1 MRILIIEDE
10 YSLADVISESLK
22 KEKYMVDIRYDGEE
36 GYFDAAT
43 GIYDLIILDVM
54 LPSMNGFDI
63 LKKLREEEINS
74 KIIMLTAK
82 GTLNDKLEGFNKG
95 ANDYIPKPF
104 HIEELLAR
112 VNAQLKNASNINKK
126 DILEYHDLELDMMKS
141 SLTCK
146 TNNETIELV
155 CKEFQLL
162 EYFMNNKEQIL
173 SKEQIYD
180 KVWGMEN
187 EIESNNLEAYLSFIR
202 KKIKAIDS
210 KVNIKAVRGLGYKM
224 EYEDEKVKK

>member
-10 YSLADVISESLK
+10 FSLADVISDSLK
-22 KEKYMVDIRYDGEE
+22 KQKYQVDIRCDGEE
-36 GYFDAAT
+36 GYFDAST

-54 LPSMNGFDI
+54 LPHMNGFDI
-63 LKKLREEEINS
+63 LKNLREENVES

-82 GTLNDKLEGFNKG
+82 DTLNDKLNGFNKG
-95 ANDYIPKPF
+95 ANDYLPKPF

-112 VNAQLKNASNINKK
+112 VNAQLKNQTNIKK
-126 DILEYHDLELDMMKS
+126 KNILEYYDLSLDITKS
-141 SLTCK
+141 TVTC
-146 TNNETIELV
+146 TLNGEMVELV

-162 EYFMNNKEQIL
+162 EYFMNNSEQIL

-187 EIESNNLEAYLSFIR
+187 EIESNNLEAYLSFLR
-202 KKIKAIDS
+202 KKMKAIGS
-210 KVNIKAVRGLGYKM
+210 KVNIKSVRGLGYKM
-224 EYEDEKVKK
+224 EYIDE

>member
-63 LKKLREEEINS
+63 LKKLREEGINS

>member
-10 YSLADVISESLK
+10 FNLADVISESLK
-22 KEKYMVDIRYDGEE
+22 KEKYQVDIRTDGED
-36 GYFDAAT
+36 GYFDALT

-54 LPSMNGFDI
+54 LPHMNGFDI
-63 LKKLREEEINS
+63 LKGLREENVPS

-82 GTLNDKLEGFNKG
+82 SELSDKLTGFSSG
-95 ANDYIPKPF
+95 ANDYLAKPF

-112 VNAQLKNASNINKK
+112 VNAQLKNQINVAKK
-126 DILEYHDLELDMMKS
+126 DILEYGDLSLDINKS
-141 SLTCK
+141 VVTC
-146 TNNETIELV
+146 TSNNQSIELV

-162 EYFMNNKEQIL
+162 EYFITNTEQIL

-180 KVWGMEN
+180 KVWGTEN

-202 KKIKAIDS
+202 KKLKAIDS
-210 KVNIKAVRGLGYKM
+210 HVNIKSCRGLGYKM
-224 EYEDEKVKK
+224 EYKDE